1 MVLAFAL
8 VVIVSNEVVSDERM
22 LFRDVLR
29 CNYFA
34 RQLETTSEYERIKV
48 TAYCIPRLVNE
59 TVIFYD

>member
-34 RQLETTSEYERIKV
+34 RQLESKPEYERIKV

-59 TVIFYD
+59 TLIFYD